1 MTKPPIDL
9 SGLSPNEQQ
18 RIDWINNA
26 SYEALL
32 RRWRFAAVGD
42 PMFKGR
48 VGDYYTQV
56 LAARRDAD
64 PDGHVLA
71 SKQIGW
77 ER

>member
-18 RIDWINNA
+18 RINWINNA

-32 RRWRFAAVGD
+32 RRWRFAPVGD
-42 PMFKGR
+42 PMFQGR
-48 VGDYYTQV
+48 VGDYYAQV
-56 LAARRDAD
+56 LTARRDAD